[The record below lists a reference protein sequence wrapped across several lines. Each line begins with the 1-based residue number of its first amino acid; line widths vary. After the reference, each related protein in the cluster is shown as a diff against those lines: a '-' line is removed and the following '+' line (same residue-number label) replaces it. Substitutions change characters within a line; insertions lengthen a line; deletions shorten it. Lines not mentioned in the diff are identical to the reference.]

1 MTTAHD
7 IDWPA
12 VLADR
17 LTTTHPDVL
26 RELLSTFIHTLMG
39 AEADAL
45 CGAGYGERSTERTN
59 QRNGYRHRQFDT
71 RTGSLDLAIPKLRQG
86 SYFPDWLLERR
97 KRAER
102 ALTTVV
108 ATCYLLGVS
117 TRRMDKL
124 VETLGIT
131 SLSKSQVSVMAK
143 ELDTAVEAFRTRPL
157 DAGPYTFVAADALVL
172 KVREAGRVV
181 NVHALIAVGVN
192 AEGYREI
199 LGIDVTTAEDGA
211 GWLTFWRSLTARG
224 LSGVKLVTSD
234 AHAGLL
240 NAIGATLPGAAWQRC
255 RTHYA
260 TNLMAITP
268 KSSWPWVRTL
278 LHSVYDQPD
287 SDSVA
292 AQYDRIVDALSD
304 KLPKVADHLENA
316 RNGPTGVHRIP
327 QADLAPDLVEQP
339 SGTAQQGDPPP
350 HRRGRDLPRPQRP
363 DPPRRCRPGRTTRRM
378 GRITALPRPGR
389 PQQIPSRSELTNR
402 TGGHPSGTDRL
413 NTKSRNHT
421 TTSYTTSRDLTCSG
435 QARRLRA
442 CINHRPRGTR
452 LHSFRRST
460 RDDRCL
466 MTPAQSSVSAPSS
479 ERN

>member
-1 MTTAHD
+1 MAIGIANST
-7 IDWPA
+7 PA
-12 VLADR
+12 
-17 LTTTHPDVL
+17 
-26 RELLSTFIHTLMG
+26 
-39 AEADAL
+39 
-45 CGAGYGERSTERTN
+45 
-59 QRNGYRHRQFDT
+59 
-71 RTGSLDLAIPKLRQG
+71 TGTLDLAIPKLRQG

-211 GWLTFWRSLTARG
+211 GWLTFLRSLTARG
-224 LSGVKLVTSD
+224 LSGVGLVTSD

-240 NAIGATLPGAAWQRC
+240 AAIGATLPGASWQRC

-260 TNLMAITP
+260 TNLMAVTP

-278 LHSVYDQPD
+278 LHSVFDQPD
-287 SDSVA
+287 AQSVA
-292 AQYDRIVDALSD
+292 AQYDRIIDALAD
-304 KLPKVADHLENA
+304 KLPKVAAHLEA
-316 RNGPTGVHRIP
+316 RAGRLAGVHRVS

-339 SGTAQQGDPPP
+339 PRTAQQRNPAPNRCCR
-350 HRRGRDLPRPQRP
+350 HLPRPRRP
-363 DPPRRCRPGRTTRRM
+363 DPPRRGCAGRTTRRM
-378 GRITALPRPGR
+378 GRITPLPRPR
-389 PQQIPSRSELTNR
+389 CPQQIAAHQRHHDR
-402 TGGHPSGTDRL
+402 TGDNTGGTDRL
-413 NTKSRNHT
+413 NHEVEESHDDVVHHVPGLDRVREPL
-421 TTSYTTSRDLTCSG
+421 YRDGSAG
-435 QARRLRA
+435 AV
-442 CINHRPRGTR
+442 GV
-452 LHSFRRST
+452 
-460 RDDRCL
+460 RCL
-466 MTPAQSSVSAPSS
+466 H
-479 ERN
+479 R